1 MKKNVLLASNLVFM
15 GLCAYLLISAYSTQP
30 EQKEEKVEHIMN
42 NNSKSVVYSL
52 TLPEQ
57 MNFAGENVP
66 LEDPEIRERLDRELL
81 VNNYWQS
88 NALLM
93 IKRAHKYFPII
104 EPILKKNGVP
114 DDFKYLALAES
125 GFMQVVSPA
134 GATGFWQIMEAT
146 GKEYGLEI
154 NSNIDERYHIEKAT
168 EVACQYFLN
177 SKKRFG
183 NWTLSAAAYNAGNTG
198 VNRQLER
205 QEATDYYD
213 LLLVEETSRYVF
225 RILALKEIIGNYK
238 DYGFIIEEKDMYKL
252 APVTNVEIDTSV
264 SNLASLARG
273 YGISYKTLKRYNPW
287 LRDKNLENYSGRL
300 YEIQIPDSTAY
311 IFRSKKSQK

>member
-134 GATGFWQIMEAT
+134 GATGFWQIN
-146 GKEYGLEI
+146 GSYGQRI
-154 NSNIDERYHIEKAT
+154 R
-168 EVACQYFLN
+168 
-177 SKKRFG
+177 
-183 NWTLSAAAYNAGNTG
+183 
-198 VNRQLER
+198 
-205 QEATDYYD
+205 
-213 LLLVEETSRYVF
+213 SR
-225 RILALKEIIGNYK
+225 N
-238 DYGFIIEEKDMYKL
+238 
-252 APVTNVEIDTSV
+252 
-264 SNLASLARG
+264 
-273 YGISYKTLKRYNPW
+273 
-287 LRDKNLENYSGRL
+287 
-300 YEIQIPDSTAY
+300 Q
-311 IFRSKKSQK
+311 